1 MRHGSVKKRR
11 LKRQSGLCDVLDAE
25 LDIGL
30 RKATKVMQLIDS
42 LLRELA
48 IRGNLSG
55 KPSTFSSDV
64 ISGKLKPNLARTR
77 VEIAEALK
85 PYQKAHQSIGA
96 PQILAVD
103 YRRADWSPR
112 FHRALHLP

>member
-1 MRHGSVKKRR
+1 MFQRSDESRRNLAPGGRDDHKAGVVSQQKGMRHGSVKKRR
-11 LKRQSGLCDVLDAE
+11 LKRQSVLCDVLDAE

-30 RKATKVMQLIDS
+30 TKATKVMQLIDS

-64 ISGKLKPNLARTR
+64 ISG
-77 VEIAEALK
+77 
-85 PYQKAHQSIGA
+85 S
-96 PQILAVD
+96 
-103 YRRADWSPR
+103 
-112 FHRALHLP
+112 